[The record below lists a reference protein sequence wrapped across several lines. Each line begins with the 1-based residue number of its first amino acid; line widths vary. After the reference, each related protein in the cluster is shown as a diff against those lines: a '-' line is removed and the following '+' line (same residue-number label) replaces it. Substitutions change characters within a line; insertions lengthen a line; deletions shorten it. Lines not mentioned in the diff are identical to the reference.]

1 LLVKLNGLAT
11 LVPFKVYTGPD
22 FTRRKVKMSTQRPHE
37 SAEAVPKLNVVAAH
51 TPSVIA
57 ERIVS
62 ERDTN
67 YQSQSDEVAVA
78 STPPTPSLT
87 VANVLVNVLENLGV
101 QSAFGVAGGAV
112 ASLWLSLSHSQKISV
127 VHCRHEGGAAFAAT
141 EAHFASDLP
150 TVVFTTAGP
159 GITNALTGLLAAQGE
174 GAKVI
179 LLSACTSAAQRG
191 RGAIQETSIHS
202 MPHSGIFTPGALFDY
217 AMTLESPEELPQV
230 ARRLALGLAQPGS
243 FVAHISI
250 PTGVQSSLVSPAHM
264 PTVST
269 LETVHS
275 QQFQI
280 MPNASAIAHCA
291 QILASAPFAIWLGF
305 GARLAAE
312 PIRQLAERTGA
323 AVMCSPRAKGIFP
336 EDHPQFVGV
345 TGVGGHESVLAYM
358 REQPP
363 VHTLVLGTRLGEP
376 TSFWSAAMV
385 PSGGFLHVD
394 IDPNVPGVA
403 YPLAPT
409 LPIQA
414 EINLFMTEL
423 LQHFPENLN
432 PARTRLFPRPHI
444 AILPSSNGSD
454 SPLVRPEVLMDV
466 IQRLVIDRSDAVVL
480 AESGNSFTWATH
492 RLRFSHPQRYRVSTG
507 LGAMGHMVTGVVGL
521 AQASKRK
528 AVAITGDGSML
539 MNNEISTAVK
549 HQVPAVWIVL
559 NDARYNMCVQGM
571 AMLGLKGADA
581 MIPDTD
587 FVAIAQ
593 GMGANGI
600 RVHRESDLEQA
611 FTQAMSATGPFVV
624 DVLIDPERPAPSRG
638 RNDSLI
644 QLREPT
650 NSAKQV
656 SFPLTE

>member
-1 LLVKLNGLAT
+1 
-11 LVPFKVYTGPD
+11 
-22 FTRRKVKMSTQRPHE
+22 MSTKRPYE
-37 SAEAVPKLNVVAAH
+37 SAETIPKLNLAAM
-51 TPSVIA
+51 PDSSA
-57 ERIVS
+57 EMAFVS
-62 ERDTN
+62 
-67 YQSQSDEVAVA
+67 A
-78 STPPTPSLT
+78 PPTPSLT
-87 VANVLVNVLENLGV
+87 VTAALVKLLENLGV

-112 ASLWLSLSHSQKISV
+112 ASLWLSLSHSQKIAV
-127 VHCRHEGGAAFAAT
+127 IHCRHEGGAAFAAT
-141 EAHFASDLP
+141 EAHFASGLP

-159 GITNALTGLLAAQGE
+159 GITNALTGLLAARGE
-174 GAKVI
+174 GAKVV

-202 MPHSGIFTPGALFDY
+202 MPHSGIFAPGALFDY
-217 AMTLESPEELPQV
+217 ALTLESPEELPQV

-250 PTGVQSSLVSPAHM
+250 PTGVQSSLVSSSYT
-264 PTVST
+264 PTLPT
-269 LETVHS
+269 FETVPP
-275 QQFQI
+275 QQFQV

-291 QILASAPFAIWLGF
+291 QVLASGPFAIWLGF
-305 GARLAAE
+305 GARLAAG
-312 PIRQLAERTGA
+312 PIRELAERTGA
-323 AVMCSPRAKGIFP
+323 AVMCSPRGKGIFP

-363 VHTLVLGTRLGEP
+363 AHTLVLGTRLGEP

-409 LPIQA
+409 LAIQA
-414 EINLFMTEL
+414 EINLFITEL
-423 LQHFPENLN
+423 LQHFPHHLPGSR
-432 PARTRLFPRPHI
+432 PARPFPRPQI
-444 AILPSSNGSD
+444 TPLTSGDGSD
-454 SPLVRPEVLMDV
+454 DCLVRPEVLMDV
-466 IQRLVIDRSDAVVL
+466 IQRLVIDPGNAVVL

-507 LGAMGHMVTGVVGL
+507 VGAMGHMVTGVVGL
-521 AQASKRK
+521 AQAVKRK
-528 AVAITGDGSML
+528 AVVITGDGSML

-549 HQVPAVWIVL
+549 YQVPAVWIVL

-600 RVHRESDLEQA
+600 RVHHERDLEMA
-611 FTQAMSATGPFVV
+611 LKHAMSATGPFVV
-624 DVLIDPERPAPSRG
+624 DVLIDPDRPAPSRG

-650 NSAKQV
+650 SSAKQV